1 MTRLRHALRRLR
13 RPSLALRRLR
23 RAALILR
30 RLRRSEDGSSTIEF
44 MLVLPVLLSFFF
56 STFELGMMLT
66 RQVMLDR
73 ALDLTVRQVRIGAVE
88 EVTHDNLRAM
98 ICSAGAMIPDCG
110 DMLKIEMI
118 PVDPRAWRTLRADA
132 DCIDREA
139 AANPVRDFEPGES
152 NELMVLRVCAVL
164 EPYFP
169 GSGLGFALV
178 GQDGGAF
185 GLLST
190 TAFVIEPS

>member
-1 MTRLRHALRRLR
+1 MTRLLPFAQ
-13 RPSLALRRLR
+13 
-23 RAALILR
+23 

-44 MLVLPVLLSFFF
+44 MVVLPVLLSFFF

-88 EVTHDNLRAM
+88 EVTHDNLKAM
-98 ICSAGAMIPDCG
+98 ICSAGAMIPDCEAAIK
-110 DMLKIEMI
+110 LEMR
-118 PVDPRAWRTLRADA
+118 PVDPRAWSQLPEEA
-132 DCIDREA
+132 DCVDREDPA
-139 AANPVRDFEPGES
+139 IPAREFTPGVS
-152 NELMVLRVCAVL
+152 NELMVLRACAVL

-178 GQDGGAF
+178 GEDGGAF

-190 TAFVIEPS
+190 SAFVIEPG